1 MGGSRSMARLAF
13 MWGLISVGGAASAT
27 AQEAEKVA
35 PAPRPQVFQI
45 PQSVSSTSQVFDVQ
59 SPSSSTAQRSAARR
73 AGPWLP
79 QPWQS
84 VRADAPASL
93 SDNHT
98 IVISTLGLIIIGA
111 VVLLLV
117 L

>member
-1 MGGSRSMARLAF
+1 MGGSRSVARLAF
-13 MWGLISVGGAASAT
+13 MWGLISVGGASSA
-27 AQEAEKVA
+27 APQEAEKVA
-35 PAPRPQVFQI
+35 PAPRPQVFHV
-45 PQSVSSTSQVFDVQ
+45 PQSMSSTSQFFNVQ
-59 SPSSSTAQRSAARR
+59 SPSSSTTRYSAARR

-84 VRADAPASL
+84 IRAAAPASL